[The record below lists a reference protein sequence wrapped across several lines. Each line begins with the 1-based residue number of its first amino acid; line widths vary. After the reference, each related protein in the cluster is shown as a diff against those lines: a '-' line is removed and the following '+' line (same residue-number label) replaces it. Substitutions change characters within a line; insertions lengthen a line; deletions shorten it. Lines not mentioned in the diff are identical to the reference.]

1 MKNSEKFVQSIKDDK
16 SRSIGMVI
24 ILQGIFALISIF
36 LLLHYR
42 LDFSNIRICYYL
54 ISGVIIISALI
65 ILFAVKYSAYFK
77 MTDDK
82 YKIIVDELDN
92 KIDNIFEEY
101 GIYITENYLVH
112 MSYSISTHSFAVPL
126 KDILAISD
134 YGNGGYV
141 YSKKKRKNSI
151 LRMIVSTIF
160 DFADDGTKNVQN
172 VIVVTNKKRYRLGY
186 YYNLNGKKAKELENI
201 VKYICDKNRKIDWI

>member
-24 ILQGIFALISIF
+24 ILQGFFALISIF

-77 MTDDK
+77 MTDDE

-141 YSKKKRKNSI
+141 YSKKKRKNPI